1 MEEKEIISDETN
13 SEEKSR
19 EEVLKEKVDSHIS
32 GESDSEDSEDKSSKN
47 SEKIE
52 TQESDEESMNSAVS
66 HTTLQ
71 SIVPEDSWPNPSEI
85 PPPID
90 NRQRQSVVHI
100 ETPGC
105 RITVSPENLP
115 PVPPPRPREIRGRTK
130 KDIWEWVS
138 QSPDTPAIATPQVDR
153 RGRII
158 KPRPRY
164 CPEDQ
169 EQREKELR
177 LRARQRLVE
186 PAESTKVEE
195 AEVNFQAQA
204 QGSIPIPG
212 TSRTLAPEGE
222 GTSKSGTKSTG
233 TKPKTKP
240 ESATVITETPV
251 SKKTHLKR
259 PDSTAS
265 KKSKASQRNRKSDGK
280 GWE

>member
-1 MEEKEIISDETN
+1 
-13 SEEKSR
+13 
-19 EEVLKEKVDSHIS
+19 
-32 GESDSEDSEDKSSKN
+32 
-47 SEKIE
+47 
-52 TQESDEESMNSAVS
+52 MNSAVS

-71 SIVPEDSWPNPSEI
+71 SVVPEDSWPNPSEI

-90 NRQRQSVVHI
+90 NRQRQSVVRI

-115 PVPPPRPREIRGRTK
+115 PVLPPRPREIRGRAK

-138 QSPDTPAIATPQVDR
+138 QSPDIPAIATPQVDR

-169 EQREKELR
+169 EQKERELR
-177 LRARQRLVE
+177 LRARQRLAE
-186 PAESTKVEE
+186 LAESTKAEE
-195 AEVNFQAQA
+195 TEVNFQAQA

-212 TSRTLAPEGE
+212 TSRTLASRGE
-222 GTSKSGTKSTG
+222 STPKSGTKSTG

-265 KKSKASQRNRKSDGK
+265 KKSKASQRDGKSDGK